1 MNYTPPFTITNF
13 MIDKVSSIMKNI
25 GKLDNYQD
33 LNKMPVLRR
42 NNRIHSIHSSLAI
55 EANLLSFNQ
64 VKDIIDGKTVIGPK
78 NEIKE
83 VKNAYSAY
91 KLINELNPYQVKDL
105 KRAHSVM
112 MNLIVKESGEFRKGH
127 EGVFDEKG
135 NCIHLCPPPEQI
147 NLLINQLFNWMK
159 ENKNKIHPLIV
170 SSVFHY
176 EFVFIHPFS
185 DGNGRI
191 ARLWQNVIL
200 SKFEIIFEYM
210 PIETQIKKYQKE
222 YYQAINISN
231 QSGDSTVFIEFML
244 KVIDETILDLLKST
258 ATEINR
264 VSLYVNRLLDVME
277 VGVELT
283 TAEMMSKL
291 GLKSRISFRENYLKP
306 ALENGLIKMTIPDK
320 PTSKNQMY
328 YKV

>member
-264 VSLYVNRLLDVME
+264 
-277 VGVELT
+277 G
-283 TAEMMSKL
+283 
-291 GLKSRISFRENYLKP
+291 
-306 ALENGLIKMTIPDK
+306 
-320 PTSKNQMY
+320 
-328 YKV
+328 